1 MSKKMVFLLAVVLAM
16 ALLRAGQV
24 FADYNVTISAAASS
38 GGSWSGASPDVWTP
52 SGTGSNVSVADI
64 QSRLIAGT
72 NVTITTA
79 GGGSE
84 SGDIIV
90 NAPFSWGTG
99 TLTLTAG
106 RDVSI
111 GAVMTARRT
120 SVLIMNTAQSA
131 AGGTVRVAFKPGVAN
146 GFAGK
151 VDFPGRTGVGA
162 LTINGVSYS
171 LINNVTDLQAIG
183 LAGNYALGDNIDA
196 FATSDWNSSAGFQP
210 IGNDTTQFSG
220 VFEGLGHIVSGLH
233 IERPS
238 QNYVGLFGYTNGAA
252 IRNVGRDFDQ
262 TARMNGRV
270 CVGGLVGI
278 NWGGSISNSYSTGS
292 VTGGDLVGGLV
303 GWNESGSI
311 SYSYSTGSVTGG
323 ANVGGLVGWNDYGSI
338 SNSYST
344 GSATGTRS
352 DSYVGGLVG
361 YNYGGSISY
370 SYSTGSVTG
379 GANVGGLVGWN
390 DYCSISNSY
399 STGSVTGT
407 GSTSYA
413 GGLVG
418 YAGGGSIN
426 NSYSTGSVTA
436 TGRDSIVGGLV
447 GCAGGG
453 SINNSYSTGSVT
465 ATDSDSYVGGLV
477 GYAGG
482 GSINNSFWDTQ
493 TSGQSSSAGGG
504 TGKTNAQMMQYA
516 TFQGAG
522 WDISSS
528 GGSSAVWRIYEGRT
542 YPLLRGL
549 LTPLTATANNDVML
563 YDGITAYS
571 AGAGVTCT
579 PSGYIPGKVAGA
591 LGYSGDSQGA
601 TAVGTYTITPG
612 GLYSVQQGYDI
623 SFVSGTLS
631 ILTSLPVTHAGAIT
645 TSILIDPNS
654 PITLY
659 AGLDGA
665 GVYKSTDNTNWN
677 QANGASPNNLKNL
690 RVKALAR
697 AMAGSIY
704 AATYGG
710 GVFKTADG
718 GGNWKACDT
727 TNMTNLNVISLAL
740 DAGGKLY
747 AGTEAGV
754 FVSND
759 SCANWTA
766 MNNGLPTP

>member
-1 MSKKMVFLLAVVLAM
+1 M

-323 ANVGGLVGWNDYGSI
+323 ANVGGLVGWNDY
-338 SNSYST
+338 
-344 GSATGTRS
+344 
-352 DSYVGGLVG
+352 
-361 YNYGGSISY
+361 
-370 SYSTGSVTG
+370 
-379 GANVGGLVGWN
+379 
-390 DYCSISNSY
+390 CSISNSY

-413 GGLVG
+413 
-418 YAGGGSIN
+418 
-426 NSYSTGSVTA
+426 
-436 TGRDSIVGGLV
+436 
-447 GCAGGG
+447 
-453 SINNSYSTGSVT
+453 
-465 ATDSDSYVGGLV
+465 GGLV